1 MKEEKG
7 KGKRMK
13 AVIQRVTK
21 ASVCV
26 DGKEIGAIQN
36 GLLVLLG
43 VCNEDT
49 REETSKFVDKITG
62 LRIFADENGKTNLS
76 LQEVNGELLVI
87 SQFTLYADCKKGR
100 RPSFTNAGNPIL
112 AEELYEAFI
121 EMAKRKVDKVEHG
134 EFGAD
139 MKVELLNDGPFTI
152 VLDSRD
158 L

>member
-152 VLDSRD
+152 DRKSVV
-158 L
+158 